1 MRKRRK
7 GGGGEKAKRLLF
19 AVMGRNA
26 NQQPVHH
33 LPCVQEQQDG
43 ELLNE
48 KFKELA
54 ENNSTKLMNLVLSLY
69 LTSQPVL
76 LSHYPLSAADRE
88 ELELISSTPRESPSN
103 TLT

>member
-7 GGGGEKAKRLLF
+7 GGGGEKAERLLF

-48 KFKELA
+48 IQGV
-54 ENNSTKLMNLVLSLY
+54 S
-69 LTSQPVL
+69 
-76 LSHYPLSAADRE
+76 
-88 ELELISSTPRESPSN
+88 
-103 TLT
+103 